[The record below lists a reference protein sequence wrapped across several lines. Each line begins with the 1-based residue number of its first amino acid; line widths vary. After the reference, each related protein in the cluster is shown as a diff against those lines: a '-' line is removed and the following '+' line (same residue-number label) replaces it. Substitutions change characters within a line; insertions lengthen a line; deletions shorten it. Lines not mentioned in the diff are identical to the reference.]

1 VRGPQLAVW
10 MVLSG
15 VALAAAVT
23 AAAQAIDQPPPVLHR
38 DVRSPRRGV
47 AGTPPGERR
56 PPATSSNAVIGD
68 EPAAGRNP
76 AAIGTGEK
84 ILPEPPPSEPPAPEE
99 PVMGHDNFGADR
111 ETSLQPDA
119 NTGPDSR
126 LAYVEAFN
134 PSVVPFKRLTSLGAV
149 RDDWTLQISDEHSQ
163 SDLRVGGKP
172 TPGFDRF
179 WGSVMIDLS
188 SGVDLPL
195 PSVSPQMRI
204 LSYEVEPRIDLIFSK
219 DGADNFYVRSEEPGA
234 RGLHRLV
241 FLVEA
246 DPIYFAP
253 RMPRT
258 GTRVYEVARAR
269 GAPPLPRLPR
279 EVMES
284 ARQVHT
290 FLRVKSEDPL
300 GPTLNRMISHFR
312 AFEPKDIGS
321 PDGRKLYETLVVEK
335 AGVCRHRAYA
345 FMITANALGIPTR
358 FVANEAH
365 AFTEV
370 WMPEQGWIR
379 VDLGGASNQLEVRN
393 AEGKSMY
400 RPRGADPF
408 SKPEEYTNGGF
419 SGYSTLQSDKVEGLT
434 EQQKSEGRTP
444 REGGGNSGD
453 GSGDGG
459 EGRNPD
465 GSVDPNFDPDDQ
477 NLDGPGRV
485 APGDDMPSIDEEA
498 HKGKKRTSIAVTGA
512 TPVGFRGEAIEV
524 SGELRGD
531 DGKGLAGL
539 PVDIYLAPAGSGGN
553 RAQLVGHTVTGPD
566 GSYSAELVV
575 PYGLSLEPH
584 EVYAAFGG
592 NREQMP
598 AVSN

>member
-1 VRGPQLAVW
+1 
-10 MVLSG
+10 M
-15 VALAAAVT
+15 ALAAAVT
-23 AAAQAIDQPPPVLHR
+23 AAAQVLDQPAPILHR
-38 DVRSPRRGV
+38 VVRSPGRGE
-47 AGTPPGERR
+47 AGTAPRDRR

-84 ILPEPPPSEPPAPEE
+84 ILPEPQPSEPPAPEE
-99 PVMGHDNFGADR
+99 PVMGQGNFGADR
-111 ETSLQPDA
+111 ETSLEPDP

-149 RDDWTLQISDEHSQ
+149 RADWTLQISDEYSQ
-163 SDLRVGGKP
+163 SDLRIGGKP

-179 WGSVMIDLS
+179 WGSVMIDLA
-188 SGVDLPL
+188 SGRDLPL

-204 LSYEVEPRIDLIFSK
+204 LSYEVEPRTELIFSK

-234 RGLHRLV
+234 KGLHRLV

-253 RMPRT
+253 HMPRT
-258 GTRVYEVARAR
+258 GTRVDEVARAR

-279 EVMES
+279 EVMQS
-284 ARQVHT
+284 AQEVHT
-290 FLRVKSEDPL
+290 LLRVKRQDPL
-300 GPTLNRMISHFR
+300 GPTLNRLIAHFR
-312 AFEPKDIGS
+312 AFAPKEIGR
-321 PDGRKLYETLVVEK
+321 PEGRKLYETLVAEQ

-408 SKPEEYTNGGF
+408 SKPEEYTSGGF

-434 EQQKSEGRTP
+434 EEQKSEGRTP
-444 REGGGNSGD
+444 REGSGNGNGDGAGGDSP
-453 GSGDGG
+453 GSGDNPGG
-459 EGRNPD
+459 AVNPD
-465 GSVDPNFDPDDQ
+465 FDVDDQ
-477 NLDGPGRV
+477 KLDDTARPG
-485 APGDDMPSIDEEA
+485 PGDDRPVIPEEA
-498 HKGKKRTSIAVTGA
+498 RKGKKETSIAVTGA

-524 SGELRGD
+524 SGEVRGEG
-531 DGKGLAGL
+531 GKGLAGL
-539 PVDIYLAPAGSGGN
+539 PVDIFLAPAGAGGN
-553 RAQLVGHTVTGPD
+553 RAQLVGHTVSVAG
-566 GSYSAELVV
+566 GAFSAEVFV

-584 EVYAAFGG
+584 EVYAATGG
-592 NREQMP
+592 DREQMD

>member
-1 VRGPQLAVW
+1 MGGIA
-10 MVLSG
+10 
-15 VALAAAVT
+15 AAAAVT
-23 AAAQAIDQPPPVLHR
+23 AAAQVLDQSAPILHR

-47 AGTPPGERR
+47 PGTPPGEKR
-56 PPATSSNAVIGD
+56 PPATSANAVIGD

-84 ILPEPPPSEPPAPEE
+84 ILPEPQPSEPPAPEE

-111 ETSLQPDA
+111 ETELKPDA

-126 LAYVEAFN
+126 LAYVEVFN

-149 RDDWTLQISDEHSQ
+149 RDDWTLQISDEHTQ
-163 SDLRVGGKP
+163 TDLRVGGKP

-179 WGSVMIDLS
+179 WGSVMIDLTP
-188 SGVDLPL
+188 GMDLPL
-195 PSVSPQMRI
+195 PSVAPQMRI
-204 LSYEVEPRIDLIFSK
+204 LSYEVEPRTDLVFSK

-234 RGLHRLV
+234 KGLHRLV

-258 GTRVYEVARAR
+258 STRVDEVARTR
-269 GAPPLPRLPR
+269 GAPPLPQLPR
-279 EVMES
+279 DVMES
-284 ARQVHT
+284 ARQVHQ
-290 FLRVKSEDPL
+290 FLRVKSGDPL
-300 GPTLNRMISHFR
+300 GPTLNRLIAHFR
-312 AFEPKDIGS
+312 AFAPKDI
-321 PDGRKLYETLVVEK
+321 PNVTGRKLYETLVVEQ

-358 FVANEAH
+358 FIANEAH

-370 WMPEQGWIR
+370 WVPEQGWIR

-393 AEGKSMY
+393 ADGKSMY
-400 RPRGADPF
+400 RPRGTDPF
-408 SKPEEYTNGGF
+408 ARPEEYTNGGF
-419 SGYSTLQSDKVEGLT
+419 SGYSNLRDDKVEGLSE
-434 EQQKSEGRTP
+434 EQKAEAHSP
-444 REGGGNSGD
+444 RDSSGNGGNGGNGD
-453 GSGDGG
+453 
-459 EGRNPD
+459 N

-477 NLDGPGRV
+477 NLDDQSASP
-485 APGDDMPSIDEEA
+485 APGDDLPVIPDEA
-498 HKGKKRTSIAVTGA
+498 RKGKKPTSIEVTGA

-524 SGELRGD
+524 SGGVRGE

-539 PVDIYLAPAGSGGN
+539 PVNIFLAPAGSGGN
-553 RAQLVGHTVTGPD
+553 HAVMVGHAVTDAD
-566 GSYSAELVV
+566 GAFTADVVV
-575 PYGLSLEPH
+575 PYGMSLEPH
-584 EVYAAFGG
+584 EVYATTDGD
-592 NREQMP
+592 RQQQP

>member
-1 VRGPQLAVW
+1 
-10 MVLSG
+10 MVVGG

-23 AAAQAIDQPPPVLHR
+23 AAAQAVDQPPPVLHR

-56 PPATSSNAVIGD
+56 PPATSSSAIIGD

-84 ILPEPPPSEPPAPEE
+84 ILPEPQPSEPPAPEE
-99 PVMGHDNFGADR
+99 PVMGRDNFGADR
-111 ETSLQPDA
+111 ETSLAPDA

-149 RDDWTLQISDEHSQ
+149 RADWTLQVSDEYSQ
-163 SDLRVGGKP
+163 TDLKVGGKP

-179 WGSVMIDLS
+179 WGSVMVDLT
-188 SGVDLPL
+188 SGRDLPL
-195 PSVSPQMRI
+195 PSVSPGMRI
-204 LSYEVEPRIDLIFSK
+204 LSYEVEPRTELIFSK
-219 DGADNFYVRSEEPGA
+219 DSADNFFVRSEEPGA

-253 RMPRT
+253 RLPRA
-258 GTRVYEVARAR
+258 GMRVYEVARAK
-269 GAPPLPRLPR
+269 GAPRLPRLPR
-279 EVMES
+279 DVMES

-290 FLRVKSEDPL
+290 VLRVKSEDPL
-300 GPTLNRMISHFR
+300 GPTLNRMVAHFR
-312 AFEPKDIGS
+312 AFEPKDIGA
-321 PDGRKLYETLVVEK
+321 PEGRKLYETLVVEQ

-358 FVANEAH
+358 FIANEAH

-370 WMPEQGWIR
+370 WVPEQGWIR

-408 SKPEEYTNGGF
+408 SKPEEYTSGGF
-419 SGYSTLQSDKVEGLT
+419 SGYSTLRSDKVDGLT
-434 EQQKSEGRTP
+434 EEQKSEGRTP
-444 REGGGNSGD
+444 REGSGNGGD
-453 GSGDGG
+453 GSGTGDDPGG
-459 EGRNPD
+459 G
-465 GSVDPNFDPDDQ
+465 VDPSFDPEEQELDDA
-477 NLDGPGRV
+477 GRI
-485 APGDDMPSIDEEA
+485 APGDDRPAIPEEA
-498 HKGKKRTSIAVTGA
+498 RKGKKETAIAVTGA

-524 SGELRGD
+524 SGEVRGQ
-531 DGKGLAGL
+531 DGRGLAGL
-539 PVDIYLAPAGSGGN
+539 PVDIFLAPAGAGGN
-553 RAQLVGHTVTGPD
+553 RAQLVGHTVSGP
-566 GSYSAELVV
+566 GGAFTAEVYV

-584 EVYAAFGG
+584 EVYATTDGD
-592 NREQMP
+592 REQQP

>member
-1 VRGPQLAVW
+1 
-10 MVLSG
+10 M
-15 VALAAAVT
+15 ALAAAVT
-23 AAAQAIDQPPPVLHR
+23 AAAQVLDGPPPILHR

-47 AGTPPGERR
+47 AGTPQGERR

-84 ILPEPPPSEPPAPEE
+84 ILPEPQPSEPPAPEE
-99 PVMGHDNFGADR
+99 PVMGQGNFGADR

-149 RDDWTLQISDEHSQ
+149 RADWTLQISDEHTQ
-163 SDLRVGGKP
+163 TDLKIGGKP

-179 WGSVMIDLS
+179 WGSVMIDLT
-188 SGVDLPL
+188 SGIDLPL
-195 PSVSPQMRI
+195 PSVSPGMRI
-204 LSYEVEPRIDLIFSK
+204 LSYEVEPRTQLIFSK
-219 DGADNFYVRSEEPGA
+219 DGADNFYVRSEEPGS

-258 GTRVYEVARAR
+258 GMGVSEVARAR
-269 GAPPLPRLPR
+269 GAPPLPDLPR
-279 EVMES
+279 EVVES

-300 GPTLNRMISHFR
+300 GPTLNRLVAHFR
-312 AFEPKDIGS
+312 AFEPKEIGT
-321 PDGRKLYETLVVEK
+321 PEGRKLYETLVVEQ

-358 FVANEAH
+358 FIANEAH

-370 WMPEQGWIR
+370 WMPDQGWIR
-379 VDLGGASNQLEVRN
+379 VALGGASNQLEVRN

-419 SGYSTLQSDKVEGLT
+419 SGYSTLRSDKVEGLT
-434 EQQKSEGRTP
+434 EEQKSEGRSP
-444 REGGGNSGD
+444 REGSSDDSNGSGNGN
-453 GSGDGG
+453 GSGDDPNGT
-459 EGRNPD
+459 
-465 GSVDPNFDPDDQ
+465 VDPNFDPDEQ
-477 NLDGPGRV
+477 NLDDTSHA
-485 APGDDMPSIDEEA
+485 APGDDHPPIPDEA
-498 HKGKKRTSIAVTGA
+498 SKGKKQTSISVTGA

-524 SGELRGD
+524 SGEVRGEG
-531 DGKGLAGL
+531 GKGLPGM
-539 PVDIYLAPAGSGGN
+539 PVSIFLAPAGAGGN
-553 RAQLVGHTVTGPD
+553 RAQLVGHTVTGA
-566 GSYSAELVV
+566 GGVFTAEVDI

-584 EVYAAFGG
+584 EVYAATDGD
-592 NREQMP
+592 REQQH